1 MKLRFEIFIPEELGI
16 SSPDDVQYIRAAILE
31 AAKQAAEER
40 VCYWKRLLA
49 FIRQEA

>member
-1 MKLRFEIFIPEELGI
+1 MMMQFELYIPDQLGI
-16 SSPDDVQYIRAAILE
+16 SNPDDLHYIRTAIFE
-31 AAKQAAEER
+31 AAQQAAEER